1 LRTIKSR
8 SIEFRFY
15 LNNKEKYNIFIK
27 LAKQYFDNNDYE
39 EIFNNFYFESPGNL
53 IKYMLS
59 FDFNKFDFSLNST
72 DAIFSLIEKYLK
84 EDNLEILKLLTIFV
98 DKFYNQLYLSKSNK
112 INILNYNRS
121 KILKLINETK
131 LYNLDKKNTFVGIS
145 EIIQTDAR

>member
-1 LRTIKSR
+1 MRTIKSR

-39 EIFNNFYFESPGNL
+39 EIFNNFYLESPGNL